1 MTSFLRYGLI
11 AGSISVACS
20 SLLYKI
26 DPRMYVGSGTRLSI
40 ELAIFLVLMYVSAR
54 QSARNA
60 TEFKQ
65 VLRAS
70 FGVFLMGN
78 LIAHGME
85 YYMYNHYDTKLV
97 ELQKDMWIKLYPQND
112 ISDYKKMVENIQ
124 QGSYHTVR
132 ATLLNY
138 AKGALGGFG
147 LSGVV
152 TYLVNKIDA

>member
-1 MTSFLRYGLI
+1 
-11 AGSISVACS
+11 
-20 SLLYKI
+20 
-26 DPRMYVGSGTRLSI
+26 
-40 ELAIFLVLMYVSAR
+40 
-54 QSARNA
+54 
-60 TEFKQ
+60 
-65 VLRAS
+65 
-70 FGVFLMGN
+70 